1 MPDLLT
7 LTDRGLYSP
16 QGDFYID
23 PWLPVPRAIVTHAH
37 SDHARPGSQA
47 YLTAARGVDLLRERL
62 GTDSTIEALPFRQ
75 PLQMNGVQVSLH
87 PAGHILGSAQ
97 VRLEFAGEVW
107 VVTGDYKTAA
117 DDTCAA
123 IEPLRCHTLVT
134 ESTFGL
140 PIFRWQTS
148 KELFAQVN
156 GWWQTSQELGRTCVL
171 YAYALGKAQR
181 VLAGLEPTVGPILVH
196 GAVERFLT
204 AYERQG
210 VRLPPTERA
219 TDANARAT
227 RGQAMVVAPPSAAN
241 SPWLRKFGKVST
253 AVASG
258 WMQIRGTRRRKA
270 VDRGFA
276 LSDHA
281 DWDGLLGIIR
291 GSGAEHVWVTHGYVA
306 QMVRWLQEQGV
317 DAHGL
322 ETRFEGEADEEG
334 AGAQGEGISDPSDRL
349 PGEGSPE
356 GA

>member
-23 PWLPVPRAIVTHAH
+23 PWLPVPRAIITHAH
-37 SDHARPGSQA
+37 TDHARPGSDA
-47 YLTAARGVDLLRERL
+47 YLAAAPGVDILRERL
-62 GTDSTIEALPFRQ
+62 GADAVIEARPYRQ
-75 PLQMNGVQVSLH
+75 PLEINGVRVSLH

-97 VRLEFAGEVW
+97 VRLEHAGEVW

-117 DDTCAA
+117 DGTCEP

-140 PIFRWQTS
+140 PIFRWRTGE
-148 KELFAQVN
+148 ELFAEIN
-156 GWWQTSQELGRTCVL
+156 GWWQTSQEVGRTCVL

-181 VLAGLEPTVGPILVH
+181 ILAGLDPAIGPILLH
-196 GAVERFLT
+196 GAVERFLA
-204 AYERQG
+204 AYEKQG

-219 TDANARAT
+219 RDDNARTT
-227 RGQAMVVAPPSAAN
+227 RGHAVVVAPPSAAN
-241 SPWLRKFGKVST
+241 SPWLRKFGPIST
-253 AVASG
+253 AIASG

-281 DWDGLLGIIR
+281 DWDGLLGVIR
-291 GSGAEHVWVTHGYVA
+291 ESGAEHIWVTHGYVP
-306 QMVRWLQEQGV
+306 QMVRWLQERGV
-317 DAHGL
+317 DAKGI
-322 ETRFEGEADEEG
+322 ETRFEGELDDEGTDIRTEG
-334 AGAQGEGISDPSDRL
+334 VSE
-349 PGEGSPE
+349 E
-356 GA
+356 